1 MRPDLLVRLKRET
14 ATAHERIERVF
25 DLDQRT
31 RSLALYR
38 DLLVRLYGFHAAW
51 EPAADAA
58 LGDRTFFSARQKTH
72 LLHNDLLALGV
83 AESDLARLPL
93 CLPTVP
99 LRTAAEALG
108 SMYVVEGSTLGGTII
123 AGYVEHRL
131 GLTRANGCC
140 YFRCYGKKVGQ
151 MWNEFGVKL
160 STAVAGADEEIVICS
175 AARTFELMHQWLRC
189 S

>member
-1 MRPDLLVRLKRET
+1 VRPNLLVRLKQET
-14 ATAHERIERVF
+14 AAAHERIEQVF
-25 DLDQRT
+25 DLDLRT
-31 RSLALYR
+31 RSLASYR

-51 EPAADAA
+51 EPRADTA
-58 LGDRTFFSARQKTH
+58 LGDRPFFSARQKTH

-93 CLPTVP
+93 CIPTVP
-99 LRTAAEALG
+99 LRTPAEALG

-123 AGYVEHRL
+123 ARYVEHRL
-131 GLTRANGCC
+131 GLTRVTGCC

-151 MWNEFGVKL
+151 MWNEFGAKL
-160 STAVAGADEEIVICS
+160 STAVAGADEEIVISS
-175 AARTFELMHQWLRC
+175 AARTFDLMHQWLRC